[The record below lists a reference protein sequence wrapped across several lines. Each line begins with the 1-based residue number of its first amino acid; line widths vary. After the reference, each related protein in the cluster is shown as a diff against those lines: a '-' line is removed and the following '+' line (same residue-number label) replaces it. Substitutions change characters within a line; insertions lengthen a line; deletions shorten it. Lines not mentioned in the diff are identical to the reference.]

1 MAAIDTRRSR
11 DARDRPATAGT
22 SMDVAHAPA
31 AGTQIQRH
39 RTTKRPIRRG
49 RVGNAVVM
57 SLAFGL
63 IATMAIPAYAF
74 APNAADAA
82 FAATQSTELSKTQ
95 EQAVDV
101 DAGSATLT
109 VARDGFTATTPEELA
124 AAAAEVAASAAAAAA
139 EARRIEVSSQLTTYA
154 TSYSGP
160 SAADYLASPT
170 YPDFDLAKVYNVA
183 TQYLGTPYVY
193 GGATP
198 AGFDCSGFIM
208 YVYAQF
214 GISLP
219 HSSVGQ
225 AAAGTRIAIED
236 AVPGDLVIMPG
247 HDGFYA
253 GNGNILHAPYTGQS
267 VRVQPIWTSDF
278 YIVRIGI

>member
-1 MAAIDTRRSR
+1 MK
-11 DARDRPATAGT
+11 
-22 SMDVAHAPA
+22 
-31 AGTQIQRH
+31 
-39 RTTKRPIRRG
+39 RTIRRG
-49 RVGNAVVM
+49 KVGNVVVM

-63 IATMAIPAYAF
+63 MATVSIPAYAF
-74 APNAADAA
+74 APNADDSA
-82 FAATQSTELSKTQ
+82 FSATKSTTLSKTNA
-95 EQAVDV
+95 QAVEV

-124 AAAAEVAASAAAAAA
+124 AAAAVAAAEVAAVEAAAAA

-160 SAADYLASPT
+160 SAADYLANPT
-170 YPDFDLAKVYNVA
+170 YPEFDLASVYNVA
-183 TQYLGTPYVY
+183 AQYQGTPYVY

-219 HSSVGQ
+219 HSSNGQ

-253 GNGNILHAPYTGQS
+253 GNGNILHAPYTGQN
-267 VRVQPIWTSDF
+267 VRVQPIWTSDY

>member
-1 MAAIDTRRSR
+1 MAPVDTRRSR
-11 DARDRPATAGT
+11 RELDRRSTALQ
-22 SMDVAHAPA
+22 SVPA
-31 AGTQIQRH
+31 AGSQVQPRKTMKS
-39 RTTKRPIRRG
+39 TMRRG
-49 RVGNAVVM
+49 KVGNVVVM

-63 IATMAIPAYAF
+63 MATLSIPAYAF
-74 APNAADAA
+74 APNAEDSA
-82 FAATQSTELSKTQ
+82 FAATESTQLSKTDS
-95 EQAVDV
+95 QAVEV
-101 DAGSATLT
+101 DAGSPTLT

-124 AAAAEVAASAAAAAA
+124 AAAAEVAASEAAAAA

-160 SAADYLASPT
+160 SAADYLANPT
-170 YPDFDLAKVYNVA
+170 YPDFDLASVYNVA
-183 TQYLGTPYVY
+183 SQYQGTPYVY

-219 HSSVGQ
+219 HSSNGQ

-267 VRVQPIWTSDF
+267 VRVQPIWTSDY